1 MEIARRGRAALTIC
15 STAFVAM
22 GHAQAAKLGFAQLPI
37 VVVAHPFGLRTREE
51 VRGMAEACVTDI
63 VKLAGSDSAK

>member
-1 MEIARRGRAALTIC
+1 
-15 STAFVAM
+15 M